1 MEPKLGEQKATV
13 EGDSVLSCDAP
24 LTFGPRKSEGD
35 AAKTEVKE
43 EKVEVKEEV
52 KTEVKDEP
60 MPEVKEAE
68 WCKLRS

>member
-1 MEPKLGEQKATV
+1 MPWNRSLVSKKRPSKVTCYDMMLA
-13 EGDSVLSCDAP
+13 L
-24 LTFGPRKSEGD
+24 GPRKSED

-52 KTEVKDEP
+52 KTEAKDEP

-68 WCKLRS
+68 CKLRS

>member
-1 MEPKLGEQKATV
+1 MEPKLGEQEATA
-13 EGDSVLSCDAP
+13 EGDCMLRCDAP
-24 LTFGPRKSEGD
+24 GTFGPRKSED

-60 MPEVKEAE
+60 MPEVKEENGAN
-68 WCKLRS
+68 